1 MCEMIVLYRMLGGL
15 LPAYWLAALCH
26 EWGHC
31 VCGMMCG
38 ARLCVLRVGAFI
50 WTGGHIKP
58 WVQLKRYHT
67 PGQCLLWCENEKAL
81 CAAAVGGCLCNFVSG
96 VISFFLLAKL
106 EEKHALRPNGV
117 GGMLLFDFALLSV
130 LMSLINILPLSWG
143 SDGARLIRLTGD
155 VQLRRDMC
163 EDMRNACFLVE
174 NGAAEEVI

>member
-1 MCEMIVLYRMLGGL
+1 MCEITVLYWMLGGL
-15 LPAYWLAALCH
+15 LPAYCLAALCH

-31 VCGMMCG
+31 MCGMMYG
-38 ARLCVLRVGAFI
+38 ARLCVLRVGACI

-58 WVQLKRYHT
+58 WVRLKRYHT

-81 CAAAVGGCLCNFVSG
+81 CVAAAGGCLCNFVSG
-96 VISFFLLAKL
+96 VISFFLLSGVT
-106 EEKHALRPNGV
+106 EKHNLCPDGV

-130 LMSLINILPLSWG
+130 LMSLINMLPLSCG

-155 VQLRRDMC
+155 ARLRRDMC